1 MIPDLELAEEMG
13 ELLAESLLVLIK
25 YTKDIYYNIINKCKK
40 TEK

>member
-1 MIPDLELAEEMG
+1 MG

-25 YTKDIYYNIINKCKK
+25 YTKDIYYNIINNCKK

>member
-25 YTKDIYYNIINKCKK
+25 YTTNFYNNIINKCKK
-40 TEK
+40 N